1 VYNDSK
7 FQKVTKPEFR
17 SASARAGRQP
27 TKPTLT
33 ATNPSTTQRGVSL
46 SSTISSSSYSD
57 SNDTHTDTTTT
68 DQHKKHHHQ
77 HHKHANDDQDVS
89 LINTISEIN
98 SSDKKG
104 STGDEDDEEMEKSF
118 RQLLPSESHLKKSK
132 MESRGDHSL
141 LYINDMSQTS
151 FSQLEQTQNNQ
162 PSVRIHFEDDSFKK
176 FTGEIVK
183 KYMQEEE
190 MRSKHQAHLLKLR
203 EKALVD
209 KTTAELSWVEQMKKK
224 VLDRGEDEKMPSIL
238 KKEKG
243 IMQKLKEEQENID
256 QMKEVQRKATES
268 RMKILSQHSEVIKWC
283 QTKLKSKVEAAVV
296 VGEKDEGDVTVR
308 ESGVEGEGEQEAVV
322 GGALDESTINQSL
335 IESKIMKQV
344 KQHLNSEK

>member
-1 VYNDSK
+1 
-7 FQKVTKPEFR
+7 
-17 SASARAGRQP
+17 
-27 TKPTLT
+27 
-33 ATNPSTTQRGVSL
+33 
-46 SSTISSSSYSD
+46 
-57 SNDTHTDTTTT
+57 
-68 DQHKKHHHQ
+68 
-77 HHKHANDDQDVS
+77 
-89 LINTISEIN
+89 
-98 SSDKKG
+98 
-104 STGDEDDEEMEKSF
+104 M
-118 RQLLPSESHLKKSK
+118 
-132 MESRGDHSL
+132 
-141 LYINDMSQTS
+141 NDMSQTS

-162 PSVRIHFEDDSFKK
+162 PSVRIQFEDDSFKK

-268 RMKILSQHSEVIKWC
+268 RLKILSQHSEVIKWC
-283 QTKLKSKVEAAVV
+283 QNKLKSKVEAAVV
-296 VGEKDEGDVTVR
+296 GGGAGGKEEGGATAKDNGTEA
-308 ESGVEGEGEQEAVV
+308 EGEQEAVLAT
-322 GGALDESTINQSL
+322 GLDESTINQSL